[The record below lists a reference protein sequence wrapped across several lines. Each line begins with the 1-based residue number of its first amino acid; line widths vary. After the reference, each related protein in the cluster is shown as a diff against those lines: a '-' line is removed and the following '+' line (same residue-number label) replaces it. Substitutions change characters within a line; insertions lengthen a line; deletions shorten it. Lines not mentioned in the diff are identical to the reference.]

1 MQQFEWIHAA
11 WLAFAIVLEIIA
23 NVFLKFS
30 DGFRRKAYGLLSIAA
45 VLGAFSALSQAVKG
59 IDLSVAYALW
69 GGFGIAATL
78 AAGWIMFGQRLN
90 HKGWIGLVL
99 LLDGMIMI
107 KLA

>member
-69 GGFGIAATL
+69 GGFGIATTL

-99 LLDGMIMI
+99 LLAGMIMI

>member
-1 MQQFEWIHAA
+1 
-11 WLAFAIVLEIIA
+11 
-23 NVFLKFS
+23 
-30 DGFRRKAYGLLSIAA
+30 
-45 VLGAFSALSQAVKG
+45 VKG

-99 LLDGMIMI
+99 LLAGMIMI